1 MKLSKKNKQAEEEKK
16 QKLIESV
23 KADFLKRQE
32 ERKGSAGG
40 FCARSA
46 DDGKACPSHCQAN
59 RSDSFDHLFISLCT
73 PFLLGHEKNCFFC
86 KKTKKTVHKK
96 QGQIF
101 EFNLVSLLNLNYYLH
116 YCDIYIMNCAFLH
129 GIESFFQHKKKS
141 RKNKFITEQK
151 DAQAL
156 ALQAS

>member
-1 MKLSKKNKQAEEEKK
+1 MLTELSQACRTVPG
-16 QKLIESV
+16 QS
-23 KADFLKRQE
+23 LKVRAYF
-32 ERKGSAGG
+32 SL
-40 FCARSA
+40 CARRMHRKSEWLSFSQIY
-46 DDGKACPSHCQAN
+46 GCKAQGEQM
-59 RSDSFDHLFISLCT
+59 LF
-73 PFLLGHEKNCFFC
+73 FFC